1 MNAYFQPRSLTWWA
15 GVGAVTIGLADAVLP
30 LTAPEAGPLVRVAA
44 EVVGALAGT
53 ESSPAALILLGLG
66 LIGLRAKLER
76 LAEREK

>member
-1 MNAYFQPRSLTWWA
+1 MNTYFQPRSLTWWA
-15 GVGAVTIGLADAVLP
+15 GVGAVAIGLADAAMP
-30 LTAPEAGPLVRVAA
+30 LLAPEAGPLARTAA

-76 LAEREK
+76 LTQA